1 MIDRE
6 QELERRARRSWREF
20 HGASFLVFVFLLLVV
35 AGLAF
40 DVWEFVG
47 TVASLDGEASIDTP
61 NRN

>member
-1 MIDRE
+1 
-6 QELERRARRSWREF
+6 LEHRARRSWREF